1 MKLKQVEQFLQ
12 QVEDF
17 ESPKIK
23 YEQYATNAHL
33 AGKIYICNIIFYHT
47 FVAHMIYT
55 AANSYDDIRDKTIA
69 DFGCGCGMLSIAATL
84 MGAEKV
90 YSLDID
96 PDALVICKRNLEDL
110 GIIDLESDN
119 EEINELVNDSDD
131 EESAEDDIEN
141 EYYGTD
147 NDDSDNDNFN
157 NNTDCESLTVSE
169 TTKNACMMEELGTD
183 DEIVQ
188 SEGPLV
194 ELFNGDVL
202 DETFLNSTLAP
213 KGIISTILMNP
224 PFGTKNN
231 AGVDVA
237 FLRAGLSL
245 ASSNPLQAIYS
256 MHKTSTREHLK
267 RKAEEWKCSFTV
279 IAEMKFDLPT
289 KYSFHKKENVTIQV
303 DLLRFGLENYRN

>member
-1 MKLKQVEQFLQ
+1 
-12 QVEDF
+12 
-17 ESPKIK
+17 
-23 YEQYATNAHL
+23 
-33 AGKIYICNIIFYHT
+33 
-47 FVAHMIYT
+47 MIYA
-55 AANSYDDIRDKTIA
+55 AANSYDDIREKTIA

-90 YSLDID
+90 YSVDID
-96 PDALVICKRNLEDL
+96 SDALVICKRNLEDL
-110 GIIDLESDN
+110 GIIDLVSE
-119 EEINELVNDSDD
+119 D
-131 EESAEDDIEN
+131 EESASDA
-141 EYYGTD
+141 
-147 NDDSDNDNFN
+147 SDNDISEQVSDEFS
-157 NNTDCESLTVSE
+157 DSDAISDISLTVSE

-202 DETFLNSTLAP
+202 DEKFLKSTIAC
-213 KGIISTILMNP
+213 KGNISTILMNP

-245 ASSNPLQAIYS
+245 AATNPLKAIYS

-279 IAEMKFDLPT
+279 IAEMKFDLPA
-289 KYSFHKKENVTIQV
+289 KYAFHKKDNVTIQV
-303 DLLRFGLENYRN
+303 DLLRFGLDHQ